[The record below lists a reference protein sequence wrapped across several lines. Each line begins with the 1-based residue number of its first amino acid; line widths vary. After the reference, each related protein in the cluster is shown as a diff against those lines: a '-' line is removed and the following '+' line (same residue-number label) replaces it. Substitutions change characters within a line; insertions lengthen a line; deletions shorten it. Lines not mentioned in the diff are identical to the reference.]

1 MKQKH
6 LLIFALAALLC
17 TWTGSVQAEEP
28 GESCISAIALGKEY
42 SETVTESKTVWYT
55 AWTFDLPLSVY
66 FIPDHRDDP
75 APEVVLDF
83 SCTGEYKD
91 KNLCNLFCPP
101 DGTFADKIPYH
112 AHLAE
117 TVIEGKFMY
126 YISIGKTYRDLLIR
140 MGIDYNVQVFISV
153 TYHGGGFLS
162 IAPDDMFSN
171 CMDGA
176 AFMHNGEEL
185 KVQAKDDSTYWIAP
199 YIQWQDDSIRYIW
212 RGEKQCQIAIA
223 TKCDFDPLD
232 NEIEE
237 MIQFKKLQPGDTLVV
252 PKEKLVSYVDSDEK
266 PSEAGMFFAKFYSQ
280 SGGIMKVERIRTIE
294 VPFDEATG
302 FYSVPAG
309 DAPSLLA
316 AIAAANAT
324 GDAKIFLPNGTYN
337 LGAAP
342 LTTICANNISLIG
355 ESAEGVIIQ
364 NAPLALPDAL
374 HNTATLRIAENVQG
388 TYLQDLTIRNAL
400 TTTSAVALWD
410 QGTQTVCKNVR
421 LLSRQ
426 NTYFSNLTGAVKFFE
441 DCEIHGALDLI
452 SGDGSVY
459 FRNSLLRADQSADD
473 AIAVLSANNGAETDN
488 GFVFDACTV
497 QSENPVLSLGRA
509 WANTP
514 TALFLN
520 TTVDYSAGQFA
531 FADEQGTVQ
540 RWTKSLLSAGAWPRF
555 GEFNTRLEDE
565 QLITPES
572 NLVTFVD
579 PFSDNAT
586 QELETVISEEQAAAF
601 TIGFTL
607 GEWAATAEEEVLQ
620 VELRCDDGEW
630 SGAPEGTA
638 FLIKK
643 DGVLSIAAELP
654 EWKGEEGLIVRA
666 ANKRGGFG
674 APAVYISH
682 EGIDQITNDQL
693 PMTNKVFINGV
704 LYIERNNHLYDAA
717 GRRVD

>member
-1 MKQKH
+1 MKKKH

-17 TWTGSVQAEEP
+17 SWTGSVQAEEP
-28 GESCISAIALGKEY
+28 GESCISAITLGKEY
-42 SETVTESKTVWYT
+42 SATITGGNQTIWYT

-66 FIPDHRDDP
+66 FIPDHREDP

-91 KNLCNLFCPP
+91 KNLCDLFCPP

-140 MGIDYNVQVFISV
+140 MGIDYNVQVFVSV

-176 AFMHNGEEL
+176 AFMHNSEEL
-185 KVQAKDDSTYWIAP
+185 RVQAKDDSTYWIAP

-212 RGEKQCQIAIA
+212 RGEKQCQIAVA

-266 PSEAGMFFAKFYSQ
+266 PSEAGMFFAKFYSP

-302 FYSVPAG
+302 FYSVPAS
-309 DAPSLLA
+309 DAPALLA

-342 LTTICANNISLIG
+342 LTTISANNISLIG
-355 ESAEGVIIQ
+355 ESAEGVIIM
-364 NAPLALPDAL
+364 NTPLPLGDAL
-374 HNTATLRIAENVQG
+374 TNTATLRIAENVQG
-388 TYLQDLTIRNAL
+388 TYLQDLTIQNAL

-421 LLSRQ
+421 LLSHQ

-441 DCEIHGALDLI
+441 DCEIHGAIDLI

-459 FRNSLLRADQSADD
+459 FRNNLLFADKQASAD
-473 AIAVLSANNGAETDN
+473 AIDVLTANNGAETDK
-488 GFVFDACTV
+488 GFVFDACTIKG
-497 QSENPVLSLGRA
+497 ENPVISLGRA

-514 TALFLN
+514 TVTFLN
-520 TTVDYSAGQFA
+520 TIVDQEAGQFA
-531 FADEQGTVQ
+531 FEDEQGTVQ
-540 RWTKSLLSAGAWPRF
+540 RWTKALLSADAWPRF
-555 GEFNTRLEDE
+555 GEFNTEDQE
-565 QLITPES
+565 LAS
-572 NLVTFVD
+572 NFVTFVD

-586 QELETVISEEQAAAF
+586 REIETILSADQAAQF
-601 TIGFTL
+601 TIDLTL
-607 GEWAATAEEEVLQ
+607 GEWAATAQEETQ
-620 VELRCDDGEW
+620 QIELRCDDGEW

-638 FLIKK
+638 YLIKK
-643 DGVLSIAAELP
+643 DGVLTLSAELP

-674 APAVYISH
+674 APAIYISH
-682 EGIDQITNDQL
+682 EGIDNIEQPSLVSQ
-693 PMTNKVFINGV
+693 KVFINGV
-704 LYIERNNHLYDAA
+704 LYIERNNHLYDAT
-717 GRRVD
+717 GRLVK